1 VKGGKVSSL
10 DSCESPSYLF
20 CMHMIYPMDVGKMYE
35 SHLAVVFVTAM
46 RWSGESGIEHEGNA
60 DVCL

>member
-1 VKGGKVSSL
+1 
-10 DSCESPSYLF
+10 
-20 CMHMIYPMDVGKMYE
+20 MHMIYPMDVGKMYE